1 MPCCIAAACYAIS
14 KPYRQNFIK
23 SFCKDFGFSVPNNCP
38 KKLQILYILPVG
50 QNFHDKLLILHI
62 VNVITKLRRSAAGPR
77 PSPAVFRIASGCVSL
92 VLEMPTDGKHPA
104 KICPNRKGK

>member
-1 MPCCIAAACYAIS
+1 M
-14 KPYRQNFIK
+14 F
-23 SFCKDFGFSVPNNCP
+23 FGFVVPNNSP
-38 KKLQILYILPVG
+38 KKPRILVTLPDA
-50 QNFHDKLLILHI
+50 QNFYVLLLILHI